1 MKIVHGS
8 PGFGSQLTEEQT
20 VKFLTDKKL
29 NLFWYAFLDPFY
41 TWDRLNPWLSIES
54 SHKKTKIMRPMPNI

>member
-29 NLFWYAFLDPFY
+29 SNMAN
-41 TWDRLNPWLSIES
+41 TELS
-54 SHKKTKIMRPMPNI
+54 

>member
-29 NLFWYAFLDPFY
+29 NLF
-41 TWDRLNPWLSIES
+41 S
-54 SHKKTKIMRPMPNI
+54 SKVNQS